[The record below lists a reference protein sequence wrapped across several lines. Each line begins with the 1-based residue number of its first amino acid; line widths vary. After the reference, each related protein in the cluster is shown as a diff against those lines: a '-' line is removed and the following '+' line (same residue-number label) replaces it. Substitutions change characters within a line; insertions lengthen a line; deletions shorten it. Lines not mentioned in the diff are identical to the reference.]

1 MLFPLFAQILW
12 DLRIHNLLLLC
23 VFYLLNAPI
32 EYVHFRHLIGFFI
45 FLALTIYTATQVPNV
60 VDIQSLQHLPDVLR
74 NADIHKIQAEL
85 LSCLP
90 SLPHLPDLQNL
101 KDELKSSW
109 NSMEV
114 LPSLSRW
121 HLLELLSNCLPQRF
135 SHTNETSLSVL
146 VSNLLILF
154 PFSLC
159 Y

>member
-1 MLFPLFAQILW
+1 MLLPLFAQILW

-90 SLPHLPDLQNL
+90 SLPHLSDLQKL

-121 HLLELLSNCLPQRF
+121 RLLELLSNCLPQRF
-135 SHTNETSLSVL
+135 SHTNETSVSVL
-146 VSNLLILF
+146 VSNLLT
-154 PFSLC
+154 
-159 Y
+159 